1 MTPAEKM
8 KIEGW
13 LTVLREVVKDYHG
26 KTIDN
31 IIQQLT
37 AVAEEY
43 KPNKQQANESNRIE
57 NRRLF

>member
-1 MTPAEKM
+1 MTPAERM

-13 LTVLREVVKDYHG
+13 LTVLHEVAKDYHG

-37 AVAEEY
+37 AVAEEC
-43 KPNKQQANESNRIE
+43 KPNKQ
-57 NRRLF
+57 